1 MQRMPTTLKSIKPTE
16 SELEI
21 LSILWDKGEATVAE
35 VHAALSSYKKT
46 GYTTTLK
53 LLQLML
59 FKGLVNRKEIGR
71 KHSYWPTVDKNNLSQ
86 GLTEKL
92 IGYLFNGSPAQLA
105 MTAIQS
111 TTFECS
117 QDDLIKLQE
126 LVDKKIT
133 KQ

>member
-1 MQRMPTTLKSIKPTE
+1 MQRMATTLKSIKPTE

-35 VHAALSSYKKT
+35 VHAALSLYKKT

-71 KHSYWPTVDKNNLSQ
+71 KHSYWPTVDKNKLSL

-92 IGYLFNGSPAQLA
+92 IGYLFDGSPAKLA
-105 MTAIQS
+105 MTALGS
-111 TTFECS
+111 ATFDCRKE
-117 QDDLIKLQE
+117 DLQQLQEIVNKKLQ
-126 LVDKKIT
+126 
-133 KQ
+133 Q